1 MPRVVAVR
9 ALEPFNVWLRFAD
22 GRAGVVAL
30 DELFSRGGVFEPLR
44 DPAEFAKVR
53 VQREF
58 GTIEW
63 PGSSEIEAVD
73 LDPEELYARV
83 SGLPIEEALKLG

>member
-1 MPRVVAVR
+1 MPRVAAVR
-9 ALEPFNVWLRFAD
+9 ALEPFSVWLRFTD
-22 GRAGVVAL
+22 GREGVVVL
-30 DELFSRGGVFEPLR
+30 DELFSSGGVFEPLR

-63 PGSSEIEAVD
+63 PGRSEIEAVD
-73 LDPEELYARV
+73 LDPDVLYAKV
-83 SGLPIEEALKLG
+83 SGLPIEEVLKLG